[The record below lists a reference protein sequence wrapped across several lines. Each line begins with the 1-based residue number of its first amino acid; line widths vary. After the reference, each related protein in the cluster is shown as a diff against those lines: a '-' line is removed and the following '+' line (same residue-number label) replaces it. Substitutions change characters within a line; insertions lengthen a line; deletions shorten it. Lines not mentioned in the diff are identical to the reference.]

1 MELQIYKD
9 KLTSLKL
16 VNLIALTHAN
26 YKKQEYDLKEKGLV
40 LLNKLLDNLI
50 ENNDNLE
57 NNPYAAFICD
67 YYFKIIKNPL
77 DLLEENFIFALIT
90 AIKFV
95 ISLNDID
102 IQNNQ
107 DDQYNNDTLLNQK
120 IQELFNQIK
129 NKLKEDM
136 IRSGLDENKES
147 DYNLIVFNQL
157 LIVKQLERM
166 IDFYQSLN
174 PSEQSKTPL
183 IKMIK
188 LDELE

>member
-1 MELQIYKD
+1 MELD
-9 KLTSLKL
+9 KTKL
-16 VNLIALTHAN
+16 VVFKLFTSMATTEAN
-26 YKKQEYDLKEKGLV
+26 YKKQEYDLKAKGLD
-40 LLNKLLDNLI
+40 LLSEFLNSLP
-50 ENNDNLE
+50 EQE
-57 NNPYAAFICD
+57 QQNNPYFAFIINC
-67 YYFKIIKNPL
+67 FFNKIKNPL

-107 DDQYNNDTLLNQK
+107 DDQYDNDSLLNQK

-136 IRSGLDENKES
+136 IRSGLDENKECNC
-147 DYNLIVFNQL
+147 NLIAFNQL

>member
-1 MELQIYKD
+1 M
-9 KLTSLKL
+9 
-16 VNLIALTHAN
+16 
-26 YKKQEYDLKEKGLV
+26 V

-57 NNPYAAFICD
+57 NNPYAVFICN

-77 DLLEENFIFALIT
+77 DLLEEDFIFAFVT
-90 AIKFV
+90 AIEF
-95 ISLNDID
+95 IILLNDIN
-102 IQNNQ
+102 IQNDL
-107 DDQYNNDTLLNQK
+107 DDQNDNDLLLNQK

-174 PSEQSKTPL
+174 LSEQSKTSL